1 MKKEKEY
8 TFLEWVFDVVG
19 LLKFFLYYLAFGLI
33 TAIMVLL
40 YMWWY
45 TKK

>member
-1 MKKEKEY
+1 MKKEKKY

-19 LLKFFLYYLAFGLI
+19 LMKFFLYYLAFAFII
-33 TAIMVLL
+33 TIMVLS

>member
-19 LLKFFLYYLAFGLI
+19 LMKFFLYYMAFCLI
-33 TAIMVLL
+33 IAIMVLSFI
-40 YMWWY
+40 WWY
-45 TKK
+45 TTK

>member
-1 MKKEKEY
+1 MKTEKKY

-19 LLKFFLYYLAFGLI
+19 LLKFFLYYVAFGLI
-33 TAIMVLL
+33 ISFMILSF
-40 YMWWY
+40 MWWY

>member
-1 MKKEKEY
+1 MKKEKY

-33 TAIMVLL
+33 AVIMVLSFV
-40 YMWWY
+40 WWY
-45 TKK
+45 TKH